1 MAAAP
6 DRPDSEVRKL
16 PRGRHGLPRSVVVE
30 NQRERIFAS
39 LAAVCAEKGYASV
52 TVKDIT
58 DHAGV
63 SRRTFYDLF
72 TDKEECFLAAYDVLL
87 GRVWDRVNA
96 AYSQGRREWPERIT
110 AALAAL
116 IKLYV
121 AEPDF
126 ARLLTVDVM
135 SAGEVAL
142 ARRDAALTQFAV
154 FFEGGAASLPP
165 AMAGRDLLVQ
175 AVIGGLSEILY
186 AHIVERQVDRL
197 PEIMPDL
204 LYCVLVP
211 YLGHPTAMRA
221 MDAAKLA
228 PPVKP
233 RVPHAPDP
241 GRPKTTR

>member
-6 DRPDSEVRKL
+6 DRPGEEVRKL

-30 NQRERIFAS
+30 NQRERIFVS
-39 LAAVCAEKGYASV
+39 LAAVCTEKGYAHV

-87 GRVWDRVNA
+87 ARVWDRIDA
-96 AYSQGRREWPERIT
+96 AYSHGHREWPERIAT
-110 AALAAL
+110 ALATL

-121 AEPDF
+121 TEPDF

-142 ARRDAALTQFAV
+142 ARRDAALNQFAV
-154 FFEGGAASLPP
+154 FFEAGAAGLPP
-165 AMAGRDLLVQ
+165 AMAGQDLLVQ

-186 AHIVERQVDRL
+186 AHIVERQVERL
-197 PEIMPDL
+197 PEILPEL

-211 YLGHPTAMRA
+211 YIGHFGATSA

-233 RVPHAPDP
+233 GRRSVPE
-241 GRPKTTR
+241 RPRAEG